1 MLAMLGLALLRS
13 LLSASST
20 LFGSIGVFFLCLSV
34 LHPTFSPHALFFLTA
49 ASGILLY
56 APK

>member
-1 MLAMLGLALLRS
+1 MLGLVMLRS
-13 LLSASST
+13 VLSACST
-20 LFGSIGVFFLCLSV
+20 LLGSIGVFFLCLS
-34 LHPTFSPHALFFLTA
+34 LTHPEFSPHALFFLSA

>member
-1 MLAMLGLALLRS
+1 MLGLVMLRS
-13 LLSASST
+13 VLSACST
-20 LFGSIGVFFLCLSV
+20 LLGSMGVFFLCLSV
-34 LHPTFSPHALFFLTA
+34 MNPAFSPHALFFLTA

>member
-1 MLAMLGLALLRS
+1 MLGLVMLRS
-13 LLSASST
+13 VLSACSM
-20 LFGSIGVFFLCLSV
+20 LLGSIGVFFLWLSV
-34 LHPTFSPHALFFLTA
+34 LHPDFSPHALFFLTS